1 LRRTENADFA
11 TDVSLERGEGIINVE
26 ALDAQ
31 GDYRNFLNLQAIV
44 VSPKGERVVVPV
56 RQSGPGH
63 YEAKFPT
70 KEAGTYAV
78 NVVEMD
84 GSKVVAQQ
92 TAGASINYSPE
103 FSVPEPNYNLLRRLA
118 EVGGGKVLDLKN
130 PADNPFLHDRKKTFQ
145 PRDLWEALLKFAVI
159 LFVFDVGFRRIQIER
174 EDWLRGVAAAKGVLM
189 FWRPKPKV
197 TKSDESLSALLAR
210 RDAVRAETTKP
221 VEDRP
226 ELFQPTAPV
235 NLPLPGSE
243 TKPEPVKPA
252 AEAPPA
258 TGDQKPG
265 QQSSMASLLEAKRR
279 AQKKK

>member
-1 LRRTENADFA
+1 
-11 TDVSLERGEGIINVE
+11 
-26 ALDAQ
+26 
-31 GDYRNFLNLQAIV
+31 LQAIV

-84 GSKVVAQQ
+84 GAKVVAQQ

-118 EVGGGKVLDLKN
+118 AAGGGKVLDLKS
-130 PADNPFLHDRKKTFQ
+130 ALDNPFLHDRLKTFQ
-145 PRDLWEALLKFAVI
+145 PRDLWEWLLKFAVI
-159 LFVFDVGFRRIQIER
+159 LFVLDVGFRRIQIER
-174 EDWLRGVAAAKGVLM
+174 EDAQKAFATVKDTVL
-189 FWRPKPKV
+189 FWRPKHKV

-221 VEDRP
+221 AEDRP
-226 ELFQPTAPV
+226 ELFQPTMPV
-235 NLPLPGSE
+235 TLPLPGAEPAPAASAQPATE
-243 TKPEPVKPA
+243 AAPEKKPE
-252 AEAPPA
+252 EGS
-258 TGDQKPG
+258 T
-265 QQSSMASLLEAKRR
+265 ASRLLDAKRR